1 IPASMLNTQVKEDY
15 KSQGFAS
22 PEEKAAVE
30 KAGMQAVFAV
40 EKELSNTAKDRSNE
54 KIGYDIE
61 SICSQTGNLRFIE
74 VKGRRKDA
82 TTVTITKNEI
92 IYGLNLPEQFIL
104 ALAFID
110 GKR

>member
-1 IPASMLNTQVKEDY
+1 QELDEESKISSKPPVVIGGVLVIPANMLTTHVKEDY

-40 EKELSNTAKDRSNE
+40 EKELNNAAKDRSKE

-61 SICSQTGNLRFIE
+61 SLCSQTGNLRFIE

-82 TTVTITKNEI
+82 TTVTISKN
-92 IYGLNLPEQFIL
+92 
-104 ALAFID
+104 
-110 GKR
+110 